1 MADGS
6 EKLSSE
12 AAIKLLGKLMLAW
25 DGQWFLKTA
34 EACGLEKAVALNAKV
49 RYSFGRIEIR
59 EFLKAKG
66 SGGAATLEEAV
77 SLLEEYQHL
86 FLGEGMA
93 AAWETDGD
101 TVTVSVSRCTP
112 QEGAAKAGLR
122 PDTPCVACE
131 TVWNAWLE
139 TAFPGSRWST
149 NVAAARGRGASTCKI
164 VLEKG

>member
-12 AAIKLLGKLMLAW
+12 AAINLLGKLMLAW

-34 EACGLEKAVALNAKV
+34 ATCGLEKAVALNAKV

-77 SLLEEYQHL
+77 SLLEEYQQL

-93 AAWETDGD
+93 AAWEIDGD
-101 TVTVSVSRCTP
+101 TVTVSVSRCAP

-149 NVAAARGRGASTCKI
+149 EIEAAMGRGAACCSI
-164 VLEKG
+164 VLKKR